1 MSAMMPTPQPTAA
14 TNPRLAALHDWLAP
28 RFGAV
33 TLEPASSD
41 ASFRRYFRFRHGDR
55 SYVVMDAPPEQEDC
69 RPFVDIAARLQRAG
83 LHVPAILAE
92 DLEYGFL
99 LLGDLGNTVYLA
111 ALNDANADALFADAI
126 DALVTMQANADPGDL
141 PAYDRP
147 LLLRELHLFVDWYL
161 GRHLQIELD
170 ATEAAD
176 LAGVFEALIT
186 RAQAQPQVFVHR
198 DYMPRNLMV
207 SQPNPGVLDFQDA
220 VRGPVSYDPVCLFRD
235 AFISWPA
242 VRVSGWLHDYW
253 QQGRTRGV
261 PLPPRFEDFQVDVDW
276 MGVQRHLKVLGI
288 FARIRH
294 RDGKPQYLD
303 DAPRFFE
310 YIMQVAPRYAELA
323 PLAALFEKRI
333 LPAAT

>member
-1 MSAMMPTPQPTAA
+1 MMPTPQPTAA
-14 TNPRLAALHDWLAP
+14 TDPRLAALHDWLAP

-33 TLEPASSD
+33 TLVPASSD
-41 ASFRRYFRFRHGDR
+41 ASFRRYFRFRHDDR

-69 RPFVDIAARLQRAG
+69 RPFVDIAARLRRAG
-83 LHVPAILAE
+83 LHVPEILAE
-92 DLEYGFL
+92 DLERGFL
-99 LLGDLGNTVYLA
+99 LLGDLGTTVYLA

-126 DALVTMQANADPGDL
+126 DALVTMQTHADASGL
-141 PAYDRP
+141 PAYDQA
-147 LLLRELHLFVDWYL
+147 LLLRELNLFVDWYL

-170 ATEAAD
+170 AAEAAD
-176 LAGVFEALIT
+176 LAAVFEALIT

-242 VRVSGWLHDYW
+242 ARVSGWLHDYW
-253 QQGRTRGV
+253 RQGRARGV
-261 PLPPRFEDFQVDVDW
+261 PLPARFEDFQVDIDW

-294 RDGKPQYLD
+294 RDGKPQYLE
-303 DAPRFFE
+303 DAPRFFD
-310 YIMQVAPRYAELA
+310 YIMPVVSRHAPLA
-323 PLAALFEKRI
+323 PLAALFEKHI
-333 LPAAT
+333 LPAVN